1 MSQSKWSLERL
12 NEAYRKGYFV
22 GLSGRQ
28 RGPCPYE
35 DEDVLASAWE
45 AGWHDGNDAVRLHR
59 TRPTPV
65 AGSAGQDTLRRAQNG
80 R

>member
-45 AGWHDGNDAVRLHR
+45 AGWHDGNDAVRIHR
-59 TRPTPV
+59 ARPAASP
-65 AGSAGQDTLRRAQNG
+65 GSTDPGSIGRAQSG
-80 R
+80 